1 MKKGFNLTEGEK
13 KYIRSRYNL
22 VTESVDPRVVE
33 ELEKYRSLW
42 KGCGG
47 FYVDLRQF
55 GTLNEMP
62 EFGFAIFEGDIDGYN
77 VKVNG
82 CFDKYKLIY
91 TDGGESGER
100 GDFKGYYYSEIPRNT
115 TPRYFKGDESK
126 GNQFMYGTLTKS
138 KEFFVNLPEDWAYQ
152 GEFIDGVVEGQGQ
165 VYSASMGMGYNGA
178 FSNGNIQ
185 GKGVMTFI
193 KTGLI
198 LNGDFKQ
205 TPLGVISATLDDG
218 KTVDNVIEYN
228 KTKSGNKTEV
238 NKTKVRPDL
247 SLGIKKGGNV
257 IGTTYYESTIE
268 FNGTTKE
275 FSGILPKTFIRI
287 ISKENNKTFFE
298 TFSDNQGAFSFD
310 DVIYGKYTLFAF
322 YGNKDNTV
330 SGGDAYTFKIDELEV
345 NGPSTKVSL
354 TLIPNKFLKGS
365 EKTTIKLDEILDS
378 DDINFSDKKYNN
390 LWYYNT
396 FVLSFKNSE
405 YEKKINDL
413 LSGRLEQMKGNLSA
427 KEFCTNQFVDY
438 GKDLVKLHQDELKRE
453 ILKTREQLGPTKKSL
468 EYCWSKFKND
478 KDFRRSIGK
487 ESILLIRNPNGRL
500 LDYQLNL
507 EQLNVEYIYNKKL
520 MGLST
525 IIKKVVLEH
534 NEKKSQ
540 NLSES
545 LIVNNRFN
553 FILDNFDT
561 SKKFNK
567 KLLEN
572 YLQNEKES
580 LVVGGY
586 NRHLVSNIFNKIIT
600 KLKN

>member
-1 MKKGFNLTEGEK
+1 MKKGFNLTEDEK

-22 VTESVDPRVVE
+22 VTESVDPKVAE
-33 ELEKYRSLW
+33 ELEKYRSIW

-47 FYVDLRQF
+47 VYVDLRQF
-55 GTLNEMP
+55 GTLNEIP
-62 EFGFAIFEGDIDGYN
+62 EFGFAIFEGDVDGYN

-100 GDFKGYYYSEIPRNT
+100 GDFKGDYYSEIPRNT
-115 TPRYFKGDESK
+115 IPRYFKGDESK

-138 KEFFVNLPEDWAYQ
+138 KEFFVNLPEDWEYQ

-165 VYSASMGMGYNGA
+165 VYSASMGMGYNGT
-178 FSNGNIQ
+178 FINGNIQ

-198 LNGDFKQ
+198 LKGDFKQ
-205 TPLGVISATLDDG
+205 MPSGVISATLDNG
-218 KTVDNVIEYN
+218 KTVNDVVEYN
-228 KTKSGNKTEV
+228 KTKLVNKTE
-238 NKTKVRPDL
+238 VRPDL

-268 FNGTTKE
+268 LDGTTKE

-298 TFSDNQGAFSFD
+298 TFSDNQGVFSFD
-310 DVIYGKYTLFAF
+310 DVIYGKYSLLAF
-322 YGNKDNTV
+322 YGNKDAGI
-330 SGGDAYTFKIDELEV
+330 SDSEAYTFKIDEFEV
-345 NGPSTKVSL
+345 NGPSTKLSL
-354 TLIPNKFLKGS
+354 TLNPNKAFKGS
-365 EKTTIKLDEILDS
+365 EKSTIEFN
-378 DDINFSDKKYNN
+378 DINISDKKYNN
-390 LWYYNT
+390 GWYYTT
-396 FVLSFKNSE
+396 FILGVKNSE

-487 ESILLIRNPNGRL
+487 ESVLLIRNPNGRL

-507 EQLNVEYIYNKKL
+507 EQVNVEYIYNKKL

-561 SKKFNK
+561 SKKSNK

-580 LVVGGY
+580 LVVCGY

>member
-1 MKKGFNLTEGEK
+1 MKKGLNLTEDEK

-22 VTESVDPRVVE
+22 VTESVDPRVAE
-33 ELEKYRSLW
+33 ELEKFRSIW

-47 FYVDLRQF
+47 VYVDLRQF
-55 GTLNEMP
+55 GTLNEIP
-62 EFGFAIFEGDIDGYN
+62 EFGSAIFEGDVDGYN
-77 VKVNG
+77 IKVNA
-82 CFDKYKLIY
+82 CFDKYKMIY
-91 TDGGESGER
+91 TDGSEIGER
-100 GDFKGYYYSEIPRNT
+100 GDFKGYYYSEIPRLT
-115 TPRYFKGDESK
+115 TPRPFKGDESK
-126 GNQFMYGTLTKS
+126 ANQFMYGTLTNAKG
-138 KEFFVNLPEDWAYQ
+138 FFVSFPEDWVYQ
-152 GEFIDGVVEGQGQ
+152 GEFIDGMIGGQGQ
-165 VYSASMGMGYNGA
+165 VYSESMGMVYNGT
-178 FSNGNIQ
+178 FFNGNIL

-193 KTGLI
+193 KMGLI
-198 LNGDFKQ
+198 LKGDFKQ
-205 TPLGVISATLDDG
+205 IPSGVISVTLDSG
-218 KTVDNVIEYN
+218 EKIDNVIEYI
-228 KTKSGNKTEV
+228 KTKPE

-298 TFSDNQGAFSFD
+298 TFSDNQGGFSFD

-322 YGNKDNTV
+322 YGNKDAGI
-330 SGGDAYTFKIDELEV
+330 SGSDAYTFKIDEFEV
-345 NGPSTKVSL
+345 NGPSTKLSL
-354 TLIPNKFLKGS
+354 TLIPNKGLKGS

-378 DDINFSDKKYNN
+378 KDINFSDKKYNN

-405 YEKKINDL
+405 YEKTISDL
-413 LSGRLEQMKGNLSA
+413 LSGRLEQMNGNLSV

-453 ILKTREQLGPTKKSL
+453 ILKTRDQLGPTKKSL

-478 KDFRRSIGK
+478 KDFRRSIGTK
-487 ESILLIRNPNGRL
+487 LEFENYILLIRNPNGRL

-540 NLSES
+540 NLSET

-553 FILDNFDT
+553 FILENFDT
-561 SKKFNK
+561 SKKSNK

-586 NRHLVSNIFNKIIT
+586 NRHLVSNIFSKIMT

>member
-1 MKKGFNLTEGEK
+1 MKKGFNLTEDEK

-22 VTESVDPRVVE
+22 VTESVDPRVAE
-33 ELEKYRSLW
+33 KLEKYRSVW
-42 KGCGG
+42 KGCGSE
-47 FYVDLRQF
+47 YVDLKEF
-55 GTLNEMP
+55 GALNEMP
-62 EFGFAIFEGDIDGYN
+62 EFGYAIFEGDVDGYN
-77 VKVNG
+77 IKVNA
-82 CFDKYKLIY
+82 CFDKYKMIY
-91 TDGGESGER
+91 TDGNESGER
-100 GDFKGYYYSEIPRNT
+100 GDFKGDYYSEIPKLT
-115 TPRYFKGDESK
+115 LPRYFKGDESK
-126 GNQFMYGTLTKS
+126 ANKFMYGTLTKS
-138 KEFFVNLPEDWAYQ
+138 KEFFVNLPEDWTYQ

-165 VYSASMGMGYNGA
+165 FYSASMGIGYNGT
-178 FSNGNIQ
+178 FLNGNIQ

-198 LNGDFKQ
+198 LKGEFKQ
-205 TPLGVISATLDDG
+205 TPSGVISATLDDG

-228 KTKSGNKTEV
+228 KTKLGNKTEV
-238 NKTKVRPDL
+238 NKSEVRPDL

-275 FSGILPKTFIRI
+275 FSGILPKTFIQI

-298 TFSDNQGAFSFD
+298 TFSDNQGGFSFD
-310 DVIYGKYTLFAF
+310 DVIYGKYTLFAY
-322 YGNKDNTV
+322 YGDT
-330 SGGDAYTFKIDELEV
+330 DDEAYTFKIDEFEV
-345 NGPSTKVSL
+345 NGPSTKLSL
-354 TLIPNKFLKGS
+354 TLIPNKGLKGS

-378 DDINFSDKKYNN
+378 KDINFNDKKYNN

-396 FVLSFKNSE
+396 FVLSFKNSK
-405 YEKKINDL
+405 YEKTISDL
-413 LSGRLEQMKGNLSA
+413 LSGRLEQMKGNLSV

-453 ILKTREQLGPTKKSL
+453 ILKTRDQLGPTKKSL

-478 KDFRRSIGK
+478 KDFRKSIGK

-540 NLSES
+540 NLSET

-553 FILDNFDT
+553 FILENFDT
-561 SKKFNK
+561 SKKSNK

-586 NRHLVSNIFNKIIT
+586 NRHLVSNIFSKIMT